1 MDTEACSTNMESS
14 SATKNGRLAPGDNVV
29 KKKYSFE
36 HCQDD
41 SKMPLYERQS
51 SVRKSQSMSNVGKN
65 FQDLAHNENFLIG
78 RREFSLCNLRS
89 REHSH
94 VRITEVVPVNSALV
108 SGHNSEDSENWK
120 TPVKVF
126 SDKRRG
132 KSKADKKLSRRIRSY
147 YKEQDQLIKAFEDIQ
162 LDQMCAEDEEEQNI
176 QMQKRS
182 SNLAKASFAVNLIL
196 LIAKAVAVGLSS
208 SVSIISSLVD
218 SAVDLFSGI
227 IIWWTSRAMKN
238 RNIYQYPGGRSRLE
252 PIAIVILSVI
262 MSLASFQLIVES
274 VQIIVGY
281 SSGKGNLPSVQL
293 PVILIA
299 VSTIVSKFIL
309 FMLCYCWGKHSSS
322 VQALA
327 QDHRNDVLSNI
338 VAIVCGYLGSK
349 EFISEVD
356 TEDVKYIDPIGAI
369 LISVYILVNWW
380 RTGYDQIKL
389 LTGHTADPN
398 FLSMITWICLNHHHE
413 IIYIDTVRAFH
424 FGNNFLVEVDIV
436 LPEEMS
442 LKEAH
447 NIGESLQQK
456 LEKFKL
462 VERAF
467 VHLDYEIEHNPTE
480 EHKMI

>member
-1 MDTEACSTNMESS
+1 MDTE
-14 SATKNGRLAPGDNVV
+14 NGTSEEAVKLMNNGLSVPEQTAV
-29 KKKYSFE
+29 KKIYVFDHS
-36 HCQDD
+36 QDD
-41 SKMPLYERQS
+41 IKMPLYERQS
-51 SVRKSQSMSNVGKN
+51 SVRKSQSMSNVGRN
-65 FQDLAHNENFLIG
+65 LQDLAVDENFLIG
-78 RREFSLCNLRS
+78 RREISMCNLRS

-94 VRITEVVPVNSALV
+94 VRITEVVPLNSALV
-108 SGHNSEDSENWK
+108 SAHNLDDSENWK

-126 SDKRRG
+126 SEKRRG
-132 KSKADKKLSRRIRSY
+132 KPKEDKKLSRRIRSY

-162 LDQMCAEDEEEQNI
+162 MDQLCTSDEEEQNL
-176 QMQKRS
+176 QLQQRA
-182 SNLAKASFAVNLIL
+182 NRLAKASFAVNLIL
-196 LIAKAVAVGLSS
+196 LVAKAVAVALSNS
-208 SVSIISSLVD
+208 ASIISSLVD
-218 SAVDLFSGI
+218 SAVDLLSGV
-227 IIWWTSRAMKN
+227 IIWWTSHAMRN
-238 RNIYQYPGGRSRLE
+238 RNIYLYPGGRSRLE

-281 SSGKGNLPSVQL
+281 TSKEGTLPSVQL

-299 VSTIVSKFIL
+299 VGTIVSKFVL
-309 FMLCYCWGKHSSS
+309 FMLCYCLGKGSSS

-327 QDHRNDVLSNI
+327 LDHRNDVLSNI

-349 EFISEVD
+349 EFIYEVNK
-356 TEDVKYIDPIGAI
+356 EDVKYIDPMGAI
-369 LISVYILVNWW
+369 LISIYILVNWW

-398 FLSMITWICLNHHHE
+398 FLSKITWICLNHHHE

-436 LPEEMS
+436 LPEDMS

-467 VHLDYEIEHNPTE
+467 VHLDYEIEHNPAE